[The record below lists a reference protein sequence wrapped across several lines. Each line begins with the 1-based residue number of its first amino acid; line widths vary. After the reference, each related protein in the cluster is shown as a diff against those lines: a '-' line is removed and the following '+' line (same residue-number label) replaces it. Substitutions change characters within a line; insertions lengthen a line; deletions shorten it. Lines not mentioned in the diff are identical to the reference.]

1 MNKLDFQDK
10 IELLRGELHDL
21 ADRSGITSGV
31 VLLKSQE
38 LDKLLN
44 EYSLMLGFDVQRLNT
59 WKYESEDTIKKFIDD
74 GSKSQIDQYDKFLEV
89 IQAKSGIYSI
99 REGINRNTI
108 IQSVLLSIVM
118 ASVATNMAPNTK
130 VFFTEKIER
139 VAQDLGINFDDIIYF
154 TRYESKFFEILES

>member
-44 EYSLMLGFDVQRLNT
+44 EYSLMLGKD
-59 WKYESEDTIKKFIDD
+59 E
-74 GSKSQIDQYDKFLEV
+74 
-89 IQAKSGIYSI
+89 
-99 REGINRNTI
+99 
-108 IQSVLLSIVM
+108 
-118 ASVATNMAPNTK
+118 
-130 VFFTEKIER
+130 
-139 VAQDLGINFDDIIYF
+139 
-154 TRYESKFFEILES
+154 